1 MEKPLITTHIRLI
14 SSACCLA
21 AWIAVPATA
30 AETPAFE
37 EIPQAIDVTLVVPEE
52 RRSGPGFTVNK
63 VAVNNGAQTAYT
75 VTSDWGERQVVGDY
89 QLMRVIQEIRA
100 LQTLDEMS
108 RSGVFGDAFKG
119 GVMSAVEGT
128 KMLVKEPVET
138 TKNAFRGIGRWAG
151 NIRRGITSKDP
162 YQEGGFSSAVG
173 WAGTKRAFAL
183 ELGVDPYTDWE
194 PIQDALTEVGRAAFA
209 GGISAG
215 FASDAVAGDGT
226 TGTVVSVTSLTADM
240 NQILIDNPP
249 ELLTEMNTELLEEA
263 GVPSSTVRPFMRNYN
278 YTPMEKTLLVA
289 NILGMEKAA
298 GKDVF
303 IGEAATALASEKV
316 EVWLEGS
323 TSPTARE
330 ALTAAGWTVKER
342 VGLLTGEPL
351 QDKTSAGAG
360 MGAAS
365 KAMSIAR

>member
-1 MEKPLITTHIRLI
+1 
-14 SSACCLA
+14 
-21 AWIAVPATA
+21 
-30 AETPAFE
+30 
-37 EIPQAIDVTLVVPEE
+37 
-52 RRSGPGFTVNK
+52 
-63 VAVNNGAQTAYT
+63 
-75 VTSDWGERQVVGDY
+75 
-89 QLMRVIQEIRA
+89 
-100 LQTLDEMS
+100 
-108 RSGVFGDAFKG
+108 
-119 GVMSAVEGT
+119 MSAVEGT

-215 FASDAVAGDGT
+215 FASDAVAGDGA

-303 IGEAATALASEKV
+303 IGEAATAEDPAMARLHHQMSEMMARYYETQGGGDIVLVIDSLWIRKSDGTLVGLFPIDYLIWFDELEEAATALASEKV

-365 KAMSIAR
+365 KAISIAR